1 MFEDNNINIIYT
13 VSEITSLLKEVVE
26 REFYFVGVKGEVSSV
41 KNNYSSGHLY
51 FDLKDDSTKIN
62 CVIFRNDLN
71 RILFEIKDGMSVIVF
86 GRLNIYGPRSSYNIV
101 VSLIEPEGYGQLAL
115 AYEQL
120 KEKLREKGL
129 FDDKHKRQI
138 PFLPQTIG
146 IVTSRGGAVLHD
158 IIKVITARFDAAHL
172 IFVNASVQGLN
183 SSKEIT
189 EAIELLNK
197 YSKQYCKID
206 VMIVGRGGGS
216 LEDLWSFNEEA
227 TAYSIFNS
235 EIPVISAVGH
245 ESDNTIADLVADRR
259 APTPSAAAEMIV
271 PVKSEL
277 IYKITGII
285 GRLKLSVA
293 NKRERE
299 SAKLNALIERRRL
312 KHPLKVLPDKKIRMD
327 DLTSDLYR
335 SAGLKLETLKT
346 KLEDL
351 KDRLGLKNP
360 SSLIKNRKI
369 EINNLLMN
377 MQKSLNYGISIYRH
391 KSRYLLERT
400 LSFDLLNEFK
410 REINILQK
418 ALDSLS
424 PYAVLKRGYSIVF
437 SQKKEVISSVL
448 KVKENED
455 ITISVSDGS
464 INAIV
469 LSKVREKT

>member
-41 KNNYSSGHLY
+41 KDNYSSGHLY

-71 RILFEIKDGMSVIVF
+71 RILFEIKDVMSVIVF
-86 GRLNIYGPRSSYNIV
+86 GKLNIYGPRSSYNLVI
-101 VSLIEPEGYGQLAL
+101 SSIEPEGYGQLAL

-158 IIKVITARFDAAHL
+158 IIKVMTTRFDAVHL
-172 IFVNASVQGLN
+172 IFVNASVQGVN

-189 EAIELLNK
+189 EAIELLNR
-197 YSKQYCKID
+197 YSKQCHKID

-227 TAYSIFNS
+227 TAYAIFNS

-259 APTPSAAAEMIV
+259 ASTPSAAAEMVV

-277 IYKITGII
+277 IHKINGII
-285 GRLKLSVA
+285 ERLRLGVI

-299 SAKLNALIERRRL
+299 SVRLNALIERQAL

-327 DLTSDLYR
+327 DLTDDLYR
-335 SAGLKLETLKT
+335 PVRLKLETLKT
-346 KLEDL
+346 KVKDL
-351 KDRLGLKNP
+351 KARLELKTP

-369 EINNLLMN
+369 EINNLLVN
-377 MQKSLNYGISIYRH
+377 MQKSLNYRISIYRH
-391 KSRYLLERT
+391 K
-400 LSFDLLNEFK
+400 
-410 REINILQK
+410 INILQK

-437 SQKKEVISSVL
+437 SQKKEIISSVL

-464 INAIV
+464 INAVV
-469 LSKVREKT
+469 LSKVQEKI